1 MTLRTLFL
9 RNVAVAAL
17 IPLFALA
24 LFLWQDL
31 ERAGRAAL
39 DRELVFEATVAR
51 QLLAD
56 RPRAEVEAKLRTLQ
70 SGVAVRLTVIDAEG
84 KVVGDTEADPTRM
97 ENHLGRPEVQQALRD
112 GLGRAERF
120 SSSVGEEMRYL
131 AIAEPARPGAWIYRS
146 AVPLTTLNS
155 QIWRAQMTALIAI
168 GIGILFALVAANRLT
183 RSVVG
188 PVEAL
193 SEAAIRFSEGEPRPK
208 VTPNGPD
215 ALKQLGVTF
224 NTMVERIDTQVRS
237 LDEAQGYLD
246 AVIRQMPEGL
256 LVLDSAG
263 VITRANAAAERLV
276 GLPSQRILGRSVL
289 GVLLNYSLDTEV
301 RRVLQGMAGAMVEV
315 RAADHRALRAAVG
328 PLAIQGN
335 PAGAVVLLEDVSEL
349 RRADDMRRD
358 FVANVSHELRTPV
371 AAIRALVETII
382 LRGERRPELVAEYGP
397 RIVSECERIDQ
408 LVNDLLLLAQTEAG
422 QLHLKP
428 EVVDPLEVAEEAV
441 RLVETASGAGAT
453 LCLEQFTGGS
463 ILVDR
468 GTLCQCLRNL
478 ADNAVRYAPGGTVRL
493 GSRLEGEQVVLYVA
507 DNGPGIPTADI
518 PRVFERFYRVDKA
531 RSREV
536 GGSGLGLSIVRRLAE
551 LQGGRAWVE
560 SQPGTGSTF
569 YLAFPAA
576 AAAGQPMNGS

>member
-17 IPLFALA
+17 LPLFALA
-24 LFLWQDL
+24 LYLWQDL
-31 ERAGRAAL
+31 EQTGRSAL
-39 DRELVFEATVAR
+39 DRELLFEAKVAR
-51 QLLAD
+51 QLLSD
-56 RPRAEVEAKLRTLQ
+56 RPAAEVEAKLRSLR
-70 SGVAVRLTVIDAEG
+70 SGVAVRLTIIDAKG
-84 KVVGDTEADPTRM
+84 RVVGDSEAEPKQM
-97 ENHLGRPEVQQALRD
+97 ENHLLRPEVQQALRE
-112 GLGRAERF
+112 GEGRAERI

-131 AIAEPARPGAWIYRS
+131 AITDRARPGAWIYRA
-146 AVPLTTLNS
+146 AVPLTTLRG
-155 QIWRAQMTALIAI
+155 QIRRTQMSALFAI

-193 SEAAIRFSEGEPRPK
+193 SEAAARFSRGEPRPK
-208 VTPNGPD
+208 VTPDGPD
-215 ALKQLGVTF
+215 ALKRLGVTF
-224 NTMVERIDTQVRS
+224 NSMVERIDSQVQS

-256 LVLDSAG
+256 LVLDAAG
-263 VITRANAAAERLV
+263 VITRANAAAEGLV
-276 GLPSQRILGRSVL
+276 GLPSHRILGRSVL

-315 RAADHRALRAAVG
+315 RAPDHRALRAAVG
-328 PLAIQGN
+328 PLTIQGN

-382 LRGERRPELVAEYGP
+382 LRGERRPELVPEYGP

-408 LVNDLLLLAQTEAG
+408 LVNDLLLLAQTESG
-422 QLHLKP
+422 QLHLQP
-428 EVVDPLEVAEEAV
+428 EVLEPRDVAEEAV
-441 RLVETASGAGAT
+441 RLVETAAGAGAT
-453 LCLEQFTGGS
+453 FRLEQFTGGP
-463 ILVDR
+463 ILADR
-468 GTLCQCLRNL
+468 GALCQCLRNL
-478 ADNAVRYAPGGTVRL
+478 ADNAVRYAPGGVVRL
-493 GSRLEGEQVVLYVA
+493 GSRTEGAQVVLYVA
-507 DNGPGIPTADI
+507 DSGPGIPTADL

-536 GGSGLGLSIVRRLAE
+536 GGSGLGLSIVRHLAE

-560 SQPGTGSTF
+560 SQPGLGSTF
-569 YLAFPAA
+569 YLAFPAVS
-576 AAAGQPMNGS
+576 GELEPDGD